1 MKTNKLFKTFLYVL
15 LSSSSSL
22 ESEESEQIRL
32 STLFD
37 TLVQSNDAVKAKL
50 LNKNKHIKY
59 FNTSIFNIY
68 PLLKLNIF

>member
-1 MKTNKLFKTFLYVL
+1 MTKKVEIRHDEA
-15 LSSSSSL
+15 LSN
-22 ESEESEQIRL
+22 EE
-32 STLFD
+32 
-37 TLVQSNDAVKAKL
+37 SNDAVKAKL